1 MNIKEI
7 TIDKNAERSE
17 AFQSVQDYLKSKTFI
32 IVDKDDKRPWGGF
45 FVIDEKQA
53 EQFINEFFPSY
64 GVMDFLGKVSPKFLI
79 VEPGKRLSWQYHHRR
94 AEVWKIVHG
103 SVEIAVSDTDT
114 EPEGIAYTV
123 NEMIRLTK
131 GQRHRLKGTDEWGVV
146 AEIWQHTDADN
157 PSDEEDIVRLKDDFG
172 RGN

>member
-1 MNIKEI
+1 MEFNSNSSREEVFKQVEHYLL
-7 TIDKNAERSE
+7 DKGFS
-17 AFQSVQDYLKSKTFI
+17 I
-32 IVDKDDKRPWGGF
+32 IDKDDKRPWGGF

-53 EQFINEFFPSY
+53 EKFINDFFPEY
-64 GVMDFLGKVSPKFLI
+64 GVMEFENKVSPKFLI

-94 AEVWKIVHG
+94 AEVWRVMHG
-103 SVEIAVSDTDT
+103 PVEIAVSDNDT

-131 GQRHRLKGTDEWGVV
+131 GQRHRLKGIDEWGVV
-146 AEIWQHTDADN
+146 AEIWQHTDADH

-172 RGN
+172 RGE